1 MATSI
6 EIVELWCSDCAG
18 DVSFELV
25 PVDSDIRPREWAC
38 LICGAA
44 YIEAFE
50 PDVEAPAHIRGVA

>member
-18 DVSFELV
+18 DVSFETVL
-25 PVDSDIRPREWAC
+25 VDSDTRPREWAC
-38 LICGAA
+38 ITCGAA

-50 PDVEAPAHIRGVA
+50 PVVEAPTQVRGVA